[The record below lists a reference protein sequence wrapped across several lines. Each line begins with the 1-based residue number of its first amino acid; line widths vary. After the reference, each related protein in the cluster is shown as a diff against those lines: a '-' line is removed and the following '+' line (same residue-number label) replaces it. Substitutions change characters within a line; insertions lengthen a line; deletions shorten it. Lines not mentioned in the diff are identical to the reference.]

1 MQLAM
6 KQDSPMFSSDGGAWA
21 IVKESDAPGISHP
34 RSLAIQARVLS
45 TSVREQK
52 VLAVENAIIISS
64 AHLATARRLESVM
77 VRKCE
82 YCIWRVRSTD
92 AKDNRNNRDTPE
104 VKEDNTDT

>member
-52 VLAVENAIIISS
+52 VLAVENAIIIMTPLPTRFLRMEDRGLLLSGYIGTLQPKLLTPRVKGRGES
-64 AHLATARRLESVM
+64 A
-77 VRKCE
+77 K
-82 YCIWRVRSTD
+82 
-92 AKDNRNNRDTPE
+92 
-104 VKEDNTDT
+104 